1 MNDGNNRQRQLEQTV
16 SKIRQND
23 KEILDILLQ
32 TPEIT
37 PTRNFD
43 YVKSKELCPW
53 PKAKELNDID
63 ESQLSGPLVYVGREI
78 AKVKRIKIINAKQVR
93 KLLVDQSNATVINQS
108 LCVHSWLNNLPPII
122 VIRCNDDPNYD
133 YILVLGFTRQQE
145 MDNLGWDEC
154 LVDVIEASPLV
165 QRELGIDTNLH
176 IGKGGKSNTKESIW
190 NQALTAVGIGE
201 LEDDDEVVKEWIL
214 KRARDKRNPE
224 SIFDEYKLRRPRTG
238 VMQTFH
244 TDDNDNPN
252 SICEY
257 ARNNNL
263 PYHGD
268 ANSNHGI
275 GIITKSPQS
284 KTQWKIID
292 EMILKYPNSE
302 DIIYGMWIEK
312 PNQNTLEQDR
322 INQIV
327 SARKALKKKAEAH
340 LTINKRVKERG
351 GDTTSADDI
360 IKYGYRVSFKHVGQ
374 DTSSDYH
381 KGGDPKEQGW
391 VD

>member
-1 MNDGNNRQRQLEQTV
+1 M
-16 SKIRQND
+16 
-23 KEILDILLQ
+23 
-32 TPEIT
+32 
-37 PTRNFD
+37 
-43 YVKSKELCPW
+43 
-53 PKAKELNDID
+53 
-63 ESQLSGPLVYVGREI
+63 
-78 AKVKRIKIINAKQVR
+78 
-93 KLLVDQSNATVINQS
+93 
-108 LCVHSWLNNLPPII
+108 
-122 VIRCNDDPNYD
+122 
-133 YILVLGFTRQQE
+133 
-145 MDNLGWDEC
+145 
-154 LVDVIEASPLV
+154 
-165 QRELGIDTNLH
+165 
-176 IGKGGKSNTKESIW
+176 
-190 NQALTAVGIGE
+190 
-201 LEDDDEVVKEWIL
+201 
-214 KRARDKRNPE
+214 
-224 SIFDEYKLRRPRTG
+224 
-238 VMQTFH
+238 MQTFH

-292 EMILKYPNSE
+292 EMILKYKNSE

-322 INQIV
+322 VNQIV
-327 SARKALKKKAEAH
+327 SARKALKKKAEAP